1 MNFEISTARV
11 QQITPE
17 LKTLPLEGL
26 YLDHR
31 LQEIAKKLKRP
42 FIIANY
48 ISDENDVIA
57 TRDNRGNFQVAKEV
71 KNPYDW
77 RLFQELTAQ
86 ADVILTGAGYL
97 NRIVTNSREAQ
108 HIFSQFDRGGEFEM
122 LGEWRTQNGF
132 KSRNPDI
139 VIVSRS
145 LNFEIPNLVV
155 KSDRKIT
162 IFTTYA
168 KSESEEASKLKEDNV
183 TVVGAGEKSVDG
195 NEMITHL
202 ADEGYKVIKM
212 TTGPRILSIL
222 LAAGVLDRLYITRVQ
237 INIRFEQRSEVQR
250 ILSKGRKVDN
260 LPAFTLTHKYI
271 QNGITTD
278 AGLNTN
284 QKFLVYDN
292 DNFINANKYF

>member
-1 MNFEISTARV
+1 M
-11 QQITPE
+11 
-17 LKTLPLEGL
+17 
-26 YLDHR
+26 
-31 LQEIAKKLKRP
+31 
-42 FIIANY
+42 
-48 ISDENDVIA
+48 
-57 TRDNRGNFQVAKEV
+57 
-71 KNPYDW
+71 
-77 RLFQELTAQ
+77 TAQ

-183 TVVGAGEKSVDG
+183 VLVGAGEKSVDG

>member
-1 MNFEISTARV
+1 MNFEISTASV
-11 QQITPE
+11 EQITPE

>member
-1 MNFEISTARV
+1 MNFEISTASV
-11 QQITPE
+11 EQITPE
-17 LKTLPLEGL
+17 LKSLPLEGL
-26 YLDHR
+26 YLHHHLR
-31 LQEIAKKLKRP
+31 EIAEKLKRP
-42 FIIANY
+42 VVIANY
-48 ISDENDVIA
+48 ITDENDVIA
-57 TRDNRGNFQVAKEV
+57 TRDREGKFQLAQEV
-71 KNPYDW
+71 ENPYDW

-86 ADVILTGAGYL
+86 ADVIITGASYL
-97 NRIVTNSREAQ
+97 NRIVANSREAQ
-108 HIFSQFDRGGEFEM
+108 QIFSQFDRGGEFEM

-132 KSRNPDI
+132 NSRNPDI

-145 LNFEIPNLVV
+145 LNFKIPNLVV

-168 KSESEEASKLKEDNV
+168 KSESEEASKFKEDNV

-202 ADEGYKVIKM
+202 ADEDYKVIKM

-292 DNFINANKYF
+292 DNFINANKYL